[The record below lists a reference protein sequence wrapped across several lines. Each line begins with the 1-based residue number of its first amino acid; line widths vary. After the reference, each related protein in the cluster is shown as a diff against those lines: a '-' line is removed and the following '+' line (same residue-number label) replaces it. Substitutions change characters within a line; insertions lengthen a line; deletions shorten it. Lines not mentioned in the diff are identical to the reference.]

1 MRKSTTGFVCGLIG
15 SLFSLFWG
23 FICGITGSALGLATD
38 AAEVLVFQLLGW
50 ASFLGAILGI
60 VGASLCLKKAKKGAV
75 CLTIASVL
83 CGALQIYLFVK
94 GFNTAFFMTIIIV
107 FLLPT
112 ILLATATVFAWI
124 AKRTKAE
131 QMNMPQIQVNNCQT
145 AQTQPQVVQQPQNNG
160 QKTLEEELNSLK
172 DMFDRNLLTEEEFAE
187 AKKNVL
193 NRYTK

>member
-1 MRKSTTGFVCGLIG
+1 MRKTTTGFVCGLIG

-60 VGASLCLKKAKKGAV
+60 VGASLCLKKARKGAI
-75 CLTIASVL
+75 CLTVASVL
-83 CGALQIYLFVK
+83 CGALQLYLFIK
-94 GFNTAFFMTIIIV
+94 AFHTSFFMTIIIV

-124 AKRTKAE
+124 AKITNTQHVAY
-131 QMNMPQIQVNNCQT
+131 NTNVGTIP
-145 AQTQPQVVQQPQNNG
+145 QPQNNSEQAQPQNNG